1 MATTTNY
8 GWTTP
13 DDTDL
18 VKDGASAIRTLG
30 SSIDTS
36 VKSLSPG
43 TTAGDVDYY
52 TASTTKARLGIGS
65 TGQVLTVAGGV
76 PSWATAAAGAAMQV
90 AETTANYLKT
100 VTGTSATAS
109 TITAVV
115 NRTEYAP
122 VYLPTASFDRISIAT
137 GAGFSGTASV
147 RLGLYN
153 VSATTGKPSTVVFDA
168 GTVSCTAASTTY
180 EITITQSITA
190 GWYYLACNMQTAAA
204 TPTFLSFGP
213 GLINGVIAG
222 SSNFT
227 NTNTGGFFRETGIT
241 GAFATA
247 GTLTTA
253 TDSIVTGMRLA

>member
-13 DDTDL
+13 DDTAL

-30 SSIDTS
+30 SSVDTS
-36 VKSLSPG
+36 VKALSPG
-43 TTAGDVDYY
+43 TTAGDIDYY
-52 TASTTKARLGIGS
+52 TSSTAKSRLGIGS
-65 TGQVLTVAGGV
+65 SGQVLTVAGGV

-90 AETTANYLKT
+90 PETTANYLKT
-100 VTGTSATAS
+100 VTGTHAPAS

-115 NRTEYAP
+115 NRTEYTP

-137 GAGFSGTASV
+137 GSGFSGTASV

-153 VSATTGKPSTVVFDA
+153 VSGTTGKPSTVVFDA
-168 GTVSCTAASTTY
+168 GTVSCTAQNTTY
-180 EITITQSITA
+180 EITISESITA

-204 TPTFLSFGP
+204 TPTFVSFGA

-227 NTNTGGFFRETGIT
+227 NTNTSGFFRETGIT

-247 GTLTTA
+247 GTLTDT
-253 TDSIVTGMRLA
+253 TTSIVTGMRLV